1 MMCERKILVVD
12 DEVDLLQ
19 MIETTLNTE
28 GFTNVLTAISGDEAL
43 SLFCSENPDL
53 ILLDVMLPDMNG
65 FSLLKKIRNSSVV
78 PVIMLTAK
86 GEANDRFNGFELG
99 ADDYIIK
106 PFLPKELILRI
117 QAVLRRVYPHDK
129 KTLRLHASEVDLAK
143 AQVYKNG
150 SILPLTAK
158 EFNILS
164 KLAETPGCV
173 VTIGSLCRAA
183 CGEIWEGY
191 ENSLMAHIRHIREKI
206 EEDPSSPQSL
216 ILIRGLGYKLIIE
229 ET

>member
-1 MMCERKILVVD
+1 MTDDRKILVVD
-12 DEVDLLQ
+12 DELDLLQ

-28 GFTNVLTAISGDEAL
+28 GFANVLTAGSGDEAL
-43 SLFCSENPDL
+43 ALFHNESPDL
-53 ILLDVMLPDMNG
+53 ILLDVMLPDTDG
-65 FSLLKKIRNSSVV
+65 FTLLKKIRDSSVV

-106 PFLPKELILRI
+106 PFLPKELTLRI
-117 QAVLRRVYPHDK
+117 QAVLRRVYPYDK
-129 KTLRLHASEVDLAK
+129 KTLRLNASEVDLAK

-150 SILPLTAK
+150 DILPLTAK

-173 VTIGSLCRAA
+173 VTIGALCRAA

-206 EEDPSSPQSL
+206 EEDPSSPRSL
-216 ILIRGLGYKLIIE
+216 ILIRGLGYKLIVE
-229 ET
+229 ED

>member
-1 MMCERKILVVD
+1 MCERKILVVD

-164 KLAETPGCV
+164 K
-173 VTIGSLCRAA
+173 CRAA

>member
-1 MMCERKILVVD
+1 MCERKILVVD

-129 KTLRLHASEVDLAK
+129 KTLRLHAL
-143 AQVYKNG
+143 
-150 SILPLTAK
+150 
-158 EFNILS
+158 
-164 KLAETPGCV
+164 
-173 VTIGSLCRAA
+173 
-183 CGEIWEGY
+183 
-191 ENSLMAHIRHIREKI
+191 
-206 EEDPSSPQSL
+206 SL
-216 ILIRGLGYKLIIE
+216 IHI
-229 ET
+229 

>member
-1 MMCERKILVVD
+1 MCERKILVVD

-164 KLAETPGCV
+164 KL
-173 VTIGSLCRAA
+173 
-183 CGEIWEGY
+183 EGY

>member
-1 MMCERKILVVD
+1 MIDERKILVVD
-12 DEVDLLQ
+12 DEADLLQ

-28 GFTNVLTAISGDEAL
+28 GFVNVLTASSGDDAL
-43 SLFCSENPDL
+43 ALFHNENPDL
-53 ILLDVMLPDMNG
+53 ILLDVMLPDTDG
-65 FSLLKKIRNSSVV
+65 FSLLKKIRGNSVV

-106 PFLPKELILRI
+106 PFLPKELTLRI
-117 QAVLRRVYPHDK
+117 QAILRRVYPYDK
-129 KTLRLHASEVDLAK
+129 KRLRLHASEVDLAK

-191 ENSLMAHIRHIREKI
+191 ENSLMAHIRHIREK
-206 EEDPSSPQSL
+206 DRKSVV
-216 ILIRGLGYKLIIE
+216 
-229 ET
+229 

>member
-1 MMCERKILVVD
+1 MCERKILVVD

-65 FSLLKKIRNSSVV
+65 FS
-78 PVIMLTAK
+78 VIMLTAK